1 MLSLAT
7 AGVFAFGVTVILAM
21 PGPTNTL
28 LAAAGLRLGFAR
40 AARLTMAE
48 LAGYI
53 VSISLWGRFLGQAA
67 KSLPWL
73 PACVRIASSVYIAC
87 LAVRMWRAARTVP
100 AVARAA
106 IGMRTLF
113 TATLL
118 NPKGILFASAIFPPA
133 AFWSLPA
140 YLAATT
146 LFAALLLPIGLAW
159 VAFGASLGGPKT
171 RWIDPAQAQRGASVI
186 LGLFSLT
193 LAWTAFR

>member
-7 AGVFAFGVTVILAM
+7 AGVFAVGVTVILAM

-28 LAAAGLRLGFAR
+28 LAAAGLRLGFTR

-48 LAGYI
+48 LAGYV
-53 VSISLWGRFLGQAA
+53 VSISLWGRFLEQAA

-73 PACVRIASSVYIAC
+73 PACVRAASSIYIAC
-87 LAVRMWRAARTVP
+87 LAVRMWRAARAVP
-100 AVARAA
+100 TVARQV

-118 NPKGILFASAIFPPA
+118 NPKGILFASAVFPPA

-140 YLAATT
+140 YLAAMA
-146 LFAALLLPIGLAW
+146 LFTALLVPIGLAW
-159 VAFGASLGGPKT
+159 VAFGASLGGAKT
-171 RWIDPAQAQRGASVI
+171 RWIDPARAQRGASVI